1 MILYNISIFIGFFP
15 EKPVPMGRNYYCVF
29 EMHSRKIQEF
39 VIDFEEPHAVQL

>member
-15 EKPVPMGRNYYCVF
+15 EKPVPMGRNYCVF